1 MEQLPEVDVR
11 ATLQAIPDEA
21 RIAVY
26 LVDVEGF
33 RYQDIAEIMG
43 TPVGTVMSQL
53 RRGRRWLHAQLSCY
67 ALARGLLS
75 KPTGTSGGGPA
86 PSPEPDRTLWS
97 KQVQAGGGSR

>member
-11 ATLQAIPDEA
+11 VTLEAIPDDA
-21 RIAVY
+21 RIAIY
-26 LVDVEGF
+26 LADVEGF

-43 TPVGTVMSQL
+43 TPIGTVLSQL
-53 RRGRRWLHAQLSCY
+53 RRGRRWLRAQLSSY

-86 PSPEPDRTLWS
+86 PSPEPDRTLRS